1 MVVAS
6 GRVDPNN
13 PELTLYAAV
22 IAKYADTRTRDRT
35 ALSADVRES
44 PEMTNTGRMFRCGE
58 APHLRYGR
66 RRRHEYSQS

>member
-1 MVVAS
+1 MSVYLGRSAPIMDRNGEVRYGEVPENAVVVAG

-22 IAKYADTRTRDRT
+22 FAKYADTRTRDRT

-44 PEMTNTGRMFRCGE
+44 PK
-58 APHLRYGR
+58 
-66 RRRHEYSQS
+66 